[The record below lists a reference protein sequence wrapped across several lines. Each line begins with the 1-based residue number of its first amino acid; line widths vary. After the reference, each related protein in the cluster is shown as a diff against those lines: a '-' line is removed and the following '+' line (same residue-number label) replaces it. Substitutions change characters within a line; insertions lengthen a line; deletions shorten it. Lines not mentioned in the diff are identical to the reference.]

1 MQADAPDR
9 PLAIIVD
16 DDADFARLLAR
27 RLEAAMVVE
36 VRDTAIGL
44 SSRLMTGP
52 PPAVLFLDCMM
63 PALTGPA
70 VLELMARQPRLRE
83 IPVILMSAS
92 DSFRDAVNG
101 HPHAVFVQ
109 KAGHVMPIVEL
120 ALERVAAGRT

>member
-27 RLEAAMVVE
+27 RLEPAMAVE

-52 PPAVLFLDCMM
+52 PPAVVFLDCMM
-63 PALTGPA
+63 PALTGSA
-70 VLELMARQPRLRE
+70 VLALLGRHARLRE
-83 IPVILMSAS
+83 SPVILMSAS
-92 DSFRDAVNG
+92 ESFRDAAND
-101 HPHAVFVQ
+101 HPQAVFVQ
-109 KAGHVMPIVEL
+109 KTGHVMPIVEL
-120 ALERVAAGRT
+120 ALKRVAAGRT

>member
-1 MQADAPDR
+1 MQGDATDR
-9 PLAIIVD
+9 PHAIVVD

-27 RLEAAMVVE
+27 RLEPAMVVE

-52 PPAVLFLDCMM
+52 PPAILFLDCMM

-70 VLELMARQPRLRE
+70 VLELLARQPRLRD

-92 DSFRDAVNG
+92 DSFRDAVTG
-101 HPHAVFVQ
+101 HPRVVFVQ
-109 KAGHVMPIVEL
+109 KSGHVMPIVEI
-120 ALERVAAGRT
+120 ALDLIAAGRR